1 LVLKYE
7 RKVEAYMNIVVLDG
21 YGLNPGDLSWERLHK
36 IGDAKIYDRTA
47 KEDIIERIGDAE
59 IVLTNKTPIN
69 AEIMDKTKIKYI
81 GVLATGYNVVD
92 VEAAKERGIIVT
104 NVPAYSTASVA
115 QMVFAH
121 VLEICNHVAHHDRTV
136 KEGKWEK
143 CPDFCYWERHLIE
156 LDGKVMGI
164 IGYGRIG
171 QAVAKVAQAFGMKV
185 IAYSPRKRK
194 ELENE
199 NMRYVE
205 LDELFSQSDIISLHA
220 PLFESTRNIIN
231 KESISKMKK
240 SVIIINTSRGPLVNE
255 QDLAD
260 ALNSGRIYAAGV
272 DVVSEEPIKANNP
285 LLKAKNIFIT
295 PHIAWA
301 PKEARV
307 RLMNIAMENIEA
319 YLAGRPINVV
329 NK

>member
-1 LVLKYE
+1 MIE
-7 RKVEAYMNIVVLDG
+7 RKVEAFMNIVVLDG
-21 YGLNPGDLSWERLHK
+21 YGLNPGDLSWERLNK
-36 IGDAKIYDRTA
+36 IGNTKIYDRTA
-47 KEDIIERIGDAE
+47 KEEIIDRIGDAE
-59 IVLTNKTPIN
+59 IVLTNKTPISS
-69 AEIMDKTKIKYI
+69 EIMDKTGIKYI

-115 QMVFAH
+115 QLVFAH
-121 VLEICNHVAHHDRTV
+121 ILEICHYVAQHDRSV
-136 KEGKWEK
+136 KEGKWEN
-143 CPDFCYWERHLIE
+143 CPDFCYWEKPLIE

-171 QAVAKVAQAFGMKV
+171 QAVAKLAQAFGMKV
-185 IAYSPRKRK
+185 LAYSPRRRK

-205 LDELFSQSDIISLHA
+205 LEELFAQSDIISLHA

-231 KESISKMKK
+231 KESISKMKN
-240 SVIIINTSRGPLVNE
+240 SAIIINTSRGPLVNE

-272 DVVSEEPIKANNP
+272 DVVSEEPIKSNNP

-319 YLAGRPINVV
+319 FIEGKPINVV
-329 NK
+329 SK

>member
-1 LVLKYE
+1 
-7 RKVEAYMNIVVLDG
+7 
-21 YGLNPGDLSWERLHK
+21 
-36 IGDAKIYDRTA
+36 
-47 KEDIIERIGDAE
+47 
-59 IVLTNKTPIN
+59 
-69 AEIMDKTKIKYI
+69 MDKTKIKYI

>member
-1 LVLKYE
+1 
-7 RKVEAYMNIVVLDG
+7 MNIVVLDG

-121 VLEICNHVAHHDRTV
+121 ALEICNHVAHHDRTV

>member
-1 LVLKYE
+1 
-7 RKVEAYMNIVVLDG
+7 MNIVVLDG

-36 IGDAKIYDRTA
+36 IGDAKIYDRIA

>member
-1 LVLKYE
+1 
-7 RKVEAYMNIVVLDG
+7 MNIVVLDG

-36 IGDAKIYDRTA
+36 IGNTKIYDRTA
-47 KEDIIERIGDAE
+47 KEEIAERIGDAE
-59 IVLTNKTPIN
+59 IILTNKTPIS
-69 AEIMDKTKIKYI
+69 AEIMDKTRIKYI

-92 VEAAKERGIIVT
+92 IEAAKERGIIVT

-121 VLEICNHVAHHDRTV
+121 ILEICHHVAHHDRTV
-136 KEGKWEK
+136 KEGRWQN
-143 CPDFCYWERHLIE
+143 CPDFCYWEKPLIE

-185 IAYSPRKRK
+185 IAYSPRIRK

-205 LDELFSQSDIISLHA
+205 LDELFAQSDIISLHA

-231 KESISKMKK
+231 KESISKMKE

-272 DVVSEEPIKANNP
+272 DVVSEEPIKTNNP
-285 LLKAKNIFIT
+285 LLKAQNIFIT

-307 RLMNIAMENIEA
+307 RLMNIAMENIES
-319 YLAGRPINVV
+319 YIAGSPINVV
-329 NK
+329 SK

>member
-1 LVLKYE
+1 MV
-7 RKVEAYMNIVVLDG
+7 VAIMNIVVLDG
-21 YGLNPGDLSWERLHK
+21 YGLNPGDLSWERLDK
-36 IGDAKIYDRTA
+36 IGNTKIYDRTT
-47 KEDIIERIGDAE
+47 KEEIIDRIGDAE
-59 IVLTNKTPIN
+59 IILTNKTPIS

-92 VEAAKERGIIVT
+92 IEAAKERGIVVT

-121 VLEICNHVAHHDRTV
+121 ILEICHYVGLHDKSV
-136 KEGKWEK
+136 KEGKWEN
-143 CPDFCYWERHLIE
+143 CPDFCFWEKPLIE
-156 LDGKVMGI
+156 LEGKVLGI
-164 IGYGRIG
+164 IGYGRTG
-171 QAVAKVAQAFGMKV
+171 QAVSKVAQAFGMKV
-185 IAYSPRKRK
+185 IAYSPRIRK

-205 LDELFSQSDIISLHA
+205 LDQLFAESDIISLHA

-272 DVVSEEPIKANNP
+272 DVVSEEPIKSNNP

-301 PKEARV
+301 PKEARI
-307 RLMNIAMENIEA
+307 RLMNIAMENIES
-319 YLAGRPINVV
+319 YLEGKPINVV
-329 NK
+329 SK

>member
-1 LVLKYE
+1 
-7 RKVEAYMNIVVLDG
+7 MNIVVLDG

-36 IGDAKIYDRTA
+36 LGNAKIYDRTS
-47 KEDIIERIGDAE
+47 KEEIIDRIGDAE
-59 IVLTNKTPIN
+59 IVLTNKTPIS
-69 AEIMDKTKIKYI
+69 AETMDKTNIKYI

-92 VEAAKERGIIVT
+92 IEAAKERGIIVT

-121 VLEICNHVAHHDRTV
+121 ILEICHHVAHHDKSV
-136 KEGKWEK
+136 KEGKWQN
-143 CPDFCYWERHLIE
+143 CPDFCYWEKPLIE

-171 QAVAKVAQAFGMKV
+171 QAVSKVAQAFGMKV
-185 IAYSPRKRK
+185 LAYSPRRKK

-205 LDELFSQSDIISLHA
+205 LDELFAQSDIISLHA

-272 DVVSEEPIKANNP
+272 DVVSEEPIKADNP
-285 LLKAKNIFIT
+285 LLNAKNIFIT

-319 YLAGRPINVV
+319 YIKGNPMNVV
-329 NK
+329 SK

>member
-1 LVLKYE
+1 
-7 RKVEAYMNIVVLDG
+7 MNIVVLDG

-36 IGDAKIYDRTA
+36 IGDAKIYDRIA
-47 KEDIIERIGDAE
+47 KENIIERIGDAE

>member
-1 LVLKYE
+1 
-7 RKVEAYMNIVVLDG
+7 MNIVVLDG